1 MKRRPYCIT
10 KETLKGTD
18 ILLVSFYFN
27 NGANVYALACEK
39 EGNIRHTLVDS
50 GDPHYRT
57 EILAI
62 LAEEGINPANIER
75 IIITHSHSDHFGLA
89 HLLARKSN
97 ARIFVRES
105 FRDVIEQSIR
115 SNKRN
120 SLNDFDPARLKD
132 CDIEYLPTPGEK
144 EDRMISGI
152 AFSRLMEPVKLG
164 EIGTLEI
171 LAPPESK
178 TTHSDDQVLVL
189 YSPTTTDPDSI
200 KHQNNW
206 LPTDFILFSG
216 DLLLMRG
223 PVRKW
228 DLNMLPRRLDFYYH
242 RVIKP
247 LLKGAKLNLDH
258 RKQDP
263 QAKDALKTGFSIIR
277 VKPGH
282 GEEFLGTRI
291 IPNGLLA
298 QRDLLVK
305 LGYTEDSSKAILRQ
319 KELAEEIVE
328 LKEQAY
334 RSFVS
339 ELIHWL
345 EVGYNISEISALV
358 KRIYN
363 EQSGGKR
370 VVRADRQQRRVL
382 LKETLARLEED
393 ENQSDELRQMA
404 SATLSELV
412 KIQSLNGS

>member
-1 MKRRPYCIT
+1 M
-10 KETLKGTD
+10 
-18 ILLVSFYFN
+18 
-27 NGANVYALACEK
+27 
-39 EGNIRHTLVDS
+39 
-50 GDPHYRT
+50 
-57 EILAI
+57 
-62 LAEEGINPANIER
+62 
-75 IIITHSHSDHFGLA
+75 
-89 HLLARKSN
+89 
-97 ARIFVRES
+97 
-105 FRDVIEQSIR
+105 
-115 SNKRN
+115 
-120 SLNDFDPARLKD
+120 
-132 CDIEYLPTPGEK
+132 
-144 EDRMISGI
+144 
-152 AFSRLMEPVKLG
+152 
-164 EIGTLEI
+164 
-171 LAPPESK
+171 
-178 TTHSDDQVLVL
+178 
-189 YSPTTTDPDSI
+189 

-223 PVRKW
+223 PVRKLS
-228 DLNMLPRRLDFYYH
+228 LNMLPRLLYFYYYR

-247 LLKGAKLNLDH
+247 LFKGEKLNLDH

-305 LGYTEDSSKAILRQ
+305 LGYTEDSSKAILRR
-319 KELAEEIVE
+319 KELAEEVAT

-345 EVGYNISEISALV
+345 EVGYNISEISVLL

-370 VVRADRQQRRVL
+370 VVRVDRQQRRVL

-393 ENQSDELRQMA
+393 KNQSDELRQMA
-404 SATLSELV
+404 GNTLSELV
-412 KIQSLNGS
+412 KIQSQNGS